1 MHPNIVEIIAKVN
14 KRRDMKEVCLIN
26 KRAKYFK
33 PTKIRLIL
41 KIILVQIKIREFQR
55 ELTVGRKSLS

>member
-1 MHPNIVEIIAKVN
+1 MILKLLMHPNIVEIIAKVN

-41 KIILVQIKIREFQR
+41 KIILV
-55 ELTVGRKSLS
+55 